1 MEKKLDV
8 LFGENVFNEAVQKRM
23 LPEDV
28 YRELKRVQNG
38 EEELS
43 LKTADIVADA
53 MKEWALSKGATHYC
67 HWFQPLTGITAE
79 KHEAFLKRSNRE
91 GKALLG
97 FSGKALVRGESDAS
111 SFPSGGLRATFEAR
125 GYTTWDTTSPV
136 FVREDASGMTLFIPT
151 ALFSYGGE
159 ALDKKTPLL
168 RSVQAL
174 NDQALRLIRLFGNST
189 SKKIIP
195 CVGAEQEYFIIDRE
209 KYLKREDLMFAGRT
223 LFGAHPPKG
232 QEMGDHYMGTIPE
245 RVGAYMRDVDEVLWK
260 LGVPAKTQHNEVAP
274 GQHELATVY
283 EECNIATDHNQLV
296 MESLKR
302 TAKRLGLACLLIE
315 KPYAGVNGSGK
326 HNNWSLMT
334 DDGIQF
340 LNPGSEPHKNT
351 LFLLTLACVI
361 RAVDMHSDLL
371 AESVMSASNENRLG
385 GNEAPPSI
393 ISMFLGT
400 QLTDLLRQILE
411 TGDAKTSRNAELFRT
426 DVSSLAN
433 FDKDVTDRNRTSPFA
448 FTGNKFEFRA
458 VGSKDSLAKPNTVLN
473 TIVTEAFKE
482 AGDRLEALLPGENA
496 SAEAC
501 EKAARQVAAE
511 FISEHARI
519 VFNGDNYSEDWKAE
533 AARRGLPILHGVVE
547 ATDCLLHEDAIG
559 MFDALGVYSRR
570 ETESRVE
577 IKYETY
583 AKSIRLEAVTM
594 IDMAERYYIP
604 AVIRFEGKIA
614 KSLNEVKAA
623 VPGVDT
629 AVQEKLVERISEKL
643 SEAYS
648 AMTALREA
656 AAAWKEFDNERDRAV
671 FSRDTLKSAMAALR
685 APIDKL
691 ERMVSRADWPVPTYA
706 ELMDEN

>member
-1 MEKKLDV
+1 MEKEYLNEI
-8 LFGENVFNEAVQKRM
+8 FGENVFSPAVMKEM
-23 LPEDV
+23 LPKEAYEEIV
-28 YRELKRVQNG
+28 RVQQGYG
-38 EEELS
+38 ELGIE
-43 LKTADIVADA
+43 TADIVARA
-53 MKEWALSKGATHYC
+53 MKEWAVQRGATHFC

-79 KHEAFLKRSNRE
+79 KHDSFIEP
-91 GKALLG
+91 LG
-97 FSGKALVRGESDAS
+97 DGTAITKFSGKNLVKGESDAS
-111 SFPSGGLRATFEAR
+111 SFPSGGLRSIFEAR
-125 GYTTWDTTSPV
+125 GYTAWDCSSPAFIRKSRATTV
-136 FVREDASGMTLFIPT
+136 LYIPT
-151 ALFSYGGE
+151 AFCSYNGE

-168 RSVQAL
+168 RSIDAM
-174 NDQALRLIRLFGNST
+174 NREALRVLRLLGNTT
-189 SKKIIP
+189 SKRVYAA
-195 CVGAEQEYFIIDRE
+195 VGPEQEYFLVRRDLYER
-209 KYLKREDLMFAGRT
+209 REDLCLTGRT
-223 LFGAHPPKG
+223 LFGAIPPKG
-232 QEMGDHYMGTIPE
+232 QEMDDHYYGAIPE
-245 RVGAYMRDVDEVLWK
+245 RVGEFMKEVNDELWK

-296 MESLKR
+296 METLKR
-302 TAKRLGLACLLIE
+302 TAKRLGLACLLSE

-326 HNNWSLMT
+326 HNNWSLIT
-334 DDGIQF
+334 DDGIQL
-340 LNPGSEPHKNT
+340 LNPGTEPHKNT
-351 LFLLTLACVI
+351 LFILTLACVI
-361 RAVDMHSDLL
+361 RAVDQHSDLL

-411 TGDAKTSRNAELFRT
+411 TGDAKTSRITELFRT

-473 TIVTEAFKE
+473 TIVAESLKE
-482 AGDRLEALLPGENA
+482 AGDRLKALLPGENA
-496 SAEAC
+496 SSEAR

-519 VFNGDNYSEDWKAE
+519 VFNGDNYSDEWKAE
-533 AARRGLPILHGVVE
+533 AERRGLPILHGVVE

-629 AVQEKLVERISEKL
+629 TVQEKLVERISGKL
-643 SEAYS
+643 AEAYA